1 MEILIVTTCAVV
13 LTSVIS
19 AVVYSLGRRRREERE
34 ARLFFGA
41 LPDEKPEFDSISALY
56 NEQLKKESPY
66 ADDITF
72 ADIDMKSVFASI
84 DTCLTSAGEEMLWEQ
99 LHYCDKGSA
108 EKIALLCDKM
118 SEDEELRTKV
128 YAALYSMGKMNYN
141 GAAETVYG
149 KPLKEIPHKWIYYFM
164 PFAPFIGIAAAAVGA
179 ALNFFPLAALGLAM
193 IFLPIA
199 VNMVLFYSARRICSV
214 EIGSAMYAACAA
226 AAAERLCENE
236 FIRELFPDLKEEC
249 TQLAVL
255 RKKTSG
261 VTFGSGSDGD
271 FLVDMIKM
279 GFQTEV
285 RSYCAVRKIIIEK
298 KDATR
303 SVYCTVGLIDAAC
316 AVLNCRENHKWCR
329 PVFTEE
335 NVIDAKGLYHPLIK
349 DPVPNS
355 VCISKNMLLTG
366 SNASGKSSF
375 IKACAINCILAQSI
389 GICTAE
395 SFSLKRCRVISS
407 MAVSDSIAEG
417 DSYFTAELKSLRR
430 LTDSAEKEPCIC
442 FIDEIL
448 KGTNT
453 AERLAASE
461 SVLEFMSG
469 TDSLCI
475 AATHDLELTER
486 ENGFMN
492 MHFSEH
498 IAEGRVLFDYTIKNG
513 SADSRN
519 AILLMAQMGFGER
532 ITSRAEELCAGQT
545 FQG

>member
-1 MEILIVTTCAVV
+1 MEILIGTVCTVV
-13 LTSVIS
+13 LAAVIS
-19 AVVYSLGRRRREERE
+19 AVVYSLGRRRREEKE

-41 LPDEKPEFDSISALY
+41 IPDEKPEFDSVNALY
-56 NEQLKKESPY
+56 NERLKKENAY

-72 ADIDMKSVFASI
+72 ADIDMKKVFAQL

-99 LHYCDKGSA
+99 LHFCDKEAA

-118 SEDEELRTKV
+118 SADEELRTKI
-128 YAALYSMGKMNYN
+128 YAALYSMGRMNYS

-149 KPLKEIPHKWIYYFM
+149 RTLKAVPHKWVYYFM
-164 PFAPFIGIAAAAVGA
+164 PFAPLIGLAVTLLGA
-179 ALNFFPLAALGLAM
+179 VLNFFLLASLGLAA
-193 IFLPIA
+193 IA
-199 VNMVLFYSARRICSV
+199 LSFAANLILFYSARRICAV
-214 EIGSAMYAACAA
+214 EIGSAMYAARAA
-226 AAAERLCENE
+226 AAAERLCEND
-236 FIRELFPDLKEEC
+236 FIREIFPGLKEKSA
-249 TQLAVL
+249 QLALL
-255 RKKTSG
+255 RKKTAG
-261 VTFGSGSDGD
+261 VTFGSGSDVD
-271 FLVDMIKM
+271 FILDMIKA

-285 RSYCAVRKIIIEK
+285 QSYCAARKIISEK
-298 KDATR
+298 KDIAR
-303 SVYCTVGLIDAAC
+303 EVYCAAGLIDAAC
-316 AVLNCRENHKWCR
+316 AVLNYRENHKWCR

-335 NVIDAKGLYHPLIK
+335 NVISTEELYHPLIK

-355 VCISKNMLLTG
+355 VSIDKNMLLTG

-407 MAVSDSIAEG
+407 MAVSDSITEG

-486 ENGFMN
+486 DNGFIN

-498 IAEGRVLFDYTIKNG
+498 ISEGRVLFDYTIKSG
-513 SADSRN
+513 PADSRN
-519 AILLMAQMGFGER
+519 AILLMAQMGFGEK
-532 ITSRAEELCAGQT
+532 ITARARELCT
-545 FQG
+545 K

>member
-1 MEILIVTTCAVV
+1 MEILIATVCTVV
-13 LTSVIS
+13 LAAVIS
-19 AVVYSLGRRRREERE
+19 ALVYSLGRRRREEKE

-41 LPDEKPEFDSISALY
+41 LPEEKPEFNSISALY
-56 NEQLKKESPY
+56 NERLKKEKAY

-72 ADIDMKSVFASI
+72 ADIDMKNVFASL

-99 LHYCDKGSA
+99 LHFCDKDKE

-118 SEDEELRTKV
+118 SADEELRTKV
-128 YAALYSMGKMNYN
+128 YATLYSMGRMNYN

-149 KPLKEIPHKWIYYFM
+149 RPLKDIPHKWVYYFM
-164 PFAPFIGIAAAAVGA
+164 PFAPLAGIVLAMAGA
-179 ALNFFPLAALGLAM
+179 LLNFFPLASLGLVT
-193 IFLPIA
+193 IVLPIA
-199 VNMVLFYSARRICSV
+199 VDLVLFYSAKRICAV
-214 EIGSAMYAACAA
+214 EIGSAMYAARAA
-226 AAAERLCENE
+226 AAAERLCENGY
-236 FIRELFPDLKEEC
+236 IKELFPELKEKSA
-249 TQLAVL
+249 QLAAL
-255 RKKTSG
+255 RKKAAG

-271 FLVDMIKM
+271 IIVDIIKA

-285 RSYCAVRKIIIEK
+285 RSYCAARKIISEK
-298 KDATR
+298 KDTAR
-303 SVYCTVGLIDAAC
+303 DVYCAVGLIDAAC
-316 AVLNCRENHKWCR
+316 AVLNYRENHKWCR

-335 NVIDAKGLYHPLIK
+335 NVINAEELYHPLIK
-349 DPVPNS
+349 SPVPNS
-355 VCISKNMLLTG
+355 VLISGNMLLTG

-375 IKACAINCILAQSI
+375 IKACAINCILSQSI
-389 GICTAE
+389 GLCTAE

-407 MAVSDSIAEG
+407 MAVSDSITEG

-430 LTDSAEKEPCIC
+430 LTDSAGNEPCIC

-461 SVLEFMSG
+461 SVLEFMNG

-486 ENGFMN
+486 DNGFLN

-498 IAEGRVLFDYTIKNG
+498 ISEGKVLFDYTIKSG
-513 SADSRN
+513 PADSRN
-519 AILLMAQMGFGER
+519 AILLMAQMGFGEK
-532 ITSRAEELCAGQT
+532 ITARARELCT
-545 FQG
+545 K